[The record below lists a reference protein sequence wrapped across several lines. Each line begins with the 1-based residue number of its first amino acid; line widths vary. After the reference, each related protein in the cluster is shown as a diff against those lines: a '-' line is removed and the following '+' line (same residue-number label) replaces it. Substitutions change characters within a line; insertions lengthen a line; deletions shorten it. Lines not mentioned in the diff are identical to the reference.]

1 MAHILQP
8 RRGNLLHDHRFWLI
22 AATVIAFL
30 LAALRVQP
38 LQ

>member
-1 MAHILQP
+1 MAQTSHP
-8 RRGNLLHDHRFWLI
+8 HHRNLLHDHRFWLI

-38 LQ
+38 LH